1 MEELYNLGISENT
14 IKSMFEINPDI
25 KDLTNK
31 ELREKE
37 IILSKVGC
45 TTSQIINII
54 SSNASF
60 LSRTNEEIIK
70 LISYLNKL
78 GFSALN
84 ILFDSNPYILNLEVF
99 EIEEYINKKQEK
111 EIPLEAII
119 DELDSTPYL
128 FSEM

>member
-1 MEELYNLGISENT
+1 MEELYNLGLSENT
-14 IKSMFEINPDI
+14 IKSMFEINPGI
-25 KDLTNK
+25 KDLTN
-31 ELREKE
+31 EEIREKE
-37 IILSKVGC
+37 ILLSKAGC

-70 LISYLNKL
+70 LITYLNKL
-78 GFSALN
+78 GFSTLN
-84 ILFDSNPYILNLEVF
+84 ILFDSNPYILNLEIF

-111 EIPLEAII
+111 GIPLEAII
-119 DELDSTPYL
+119 GELDSTPYL

>member
-37 IILSKVGC
+37 IILSKAGC
-45 TTSQIINII
+45 NTNQIVNII

-111 EIPLEAII
+111 GIPLEAII

>member
-1 MEELYNLGISENT
+1 MEELYNLGLSENT
-14 IKSMFEINPDI
+14 IKSMFEINPGI
-25 KDLTNK
+25 KDLTN
-31 ELREKE
+31 EEIREKE
-37 IILSKVGC
+37 ILLSKAGC

-78 GFSALN
+78 GFSTLN
-84 ILFDSNPYILNLEVF
+84 ILFDSNPYILNLEIF
-99 EIEEYINKKQEK
+99 EIEEHINKKLEK
-111 EIPLEAII
+111 GIPLEAII